1 MHAIICI
8 LCCNCWASLI
18 YAEVGH
24 VAWWS
29 VRKELNWI
37 RERRQQT
44 DNWERIIISL
54 RSEKIF
60 GWFSE
65 LDSPH
70 SKMIKVNINLCK
82 TTSIMWSSIW
92 SLPQQYLKVR
102 TNENIIYLAAS
113 SIFNI
118 KNISTFSIPT
128 LILSCGLIIIS
139 CSCKSG
145 CSNLLEVTKEGSYK
159 YLPLNDD

>member
-1 MHAIICI
+1 MQKYIKFARDYLHFM
-8 LCCNCWASLI
+8 LQLLSFTDLYWSWTCCLVECPQ
-18 YAEVGH
+18 
-24 VAWWS
+24 
-29 VRKELNWI
+29 RTELNTRAETTDGQL
-37 RERRQQT
+37 RE
-44 DNWERIIISL
+44 NNISL

-113 SIFNI
+113 SISNI

-145 CSNLLEVTKEGSYK
+145 CSNLLMRSY
-159 YLPLNDD
+159 LRGLI